1 MISRLASSQAAVAFA
16 VSHSPLLPSLSI
28 RNSTSVRVPFP
39 PQNSPQHSVPS
50 SRHLADAIRKS
61 ARNTRIISMAANVVS
76 PTVEAIPSLDSL
88 SSVVKERLGD
98 SAEKIRIPHAKERL
112 FREDED
118 ASGNNDV
125 TPIKFYRDNSS
136 WCPYCE
142 RVWLQL
148 EEKKVPYM

>member
-1 MISRLASSQAAVAFA
+1 
-16 VSHSPLLPSLSI
+16 
-28 RNSTSVRVPFP
+28 
-39 PQNSPQHSVPS
+39 
-50 SRHLADAIRKS
+50 
-61 ARNTRIISMAANVVS
+61 MAANVVS